1 LQKCIRLRIFFKR
14 RVRKMNTLVIVLIA
28 AVVLVAAYLLYGRW
42 LAKKWGIDPKAQ
54 TPAVKY
60 NDGKDYVPTNGWTV
74 FSHQFS
80 SIAGAGPVTGAIQAA
95 AFGWLPV
102 LLWVLLGGVFFGAV
116 TDFGA
121 LYASVK
127 NDGKSMGVLIE
138 KYIGKTGRKL
148 FLLFCWLFTLLV
160 IAAFADMVAG
170 TFNAYT
176 VKDGVSVLADAANT
190 NGCAGTISI
199 MFMVFAVIF
208 GLIQKKFNLSG
219 WKEAVVGLLC
229 VVASFAIGMHFPL
242 ILSKDAWSYI
252 TFVYIFFAAVLPMW
266 LLKQP
271 RDYMTTFMFIGMIA
285 GAVIGLLVAHP
296 TMNLPVFTGFTN
308 EKLGTM
314 FPILFVTVACGAVS
328 GFHSLVSSG
337 TSSKTIENEKDMT
350 KVGYGAMVLESLLAV
365 LALCVAGAAASQD
378 GTPASGT
385 PFQIFS
391 RGVAGFFEMFGIPVH
406 FATVFMT
413 MCVSAL
419 ALTSL
424 DAVARIGRMSFQE
437 LFAVDDMKNAKPWR
451 KVLCNPYFSTI
462 ITLLFGFVLT
472 KIGYAN
478 IWPLFGS
485 ANQLL
490 SALVLITLCVFMKVT
505 GRSNKM
511 LFPPMII
518 MLCVTF
524 TALVQRL
531 IAMVKAIST
540 AAAVTI
546 PAGETTWGKVFLN
559 NGLQLVI
566 AVLLIVLGLTIV
578 INSMK
583 SYVKSKKSSEKKE
596 EKVNG

>member
-1 LQKCIRLRIFFKR
+1 
-14 RVRKMNTLVIVLIA
+14 MNTLVIVLIA
-28 AVVLVAAYLLYGRW
+28 AVVLVCAYAGYGRW
-42 LAKKWGIDPKAQ
+42 LAKTWGVDPNAK
-54 TPAVKY
+54 TPAVRLE
-60 NDGKDYVPTNGWTV
+60 DGKDYVPTNGWTV
-74 FSHQFS
+74 FAHQFS

-102 LLWVLLGGVFFGAV
+102 LLWVLIGGVFFGAV

-127 NDGKSMGVLIE
+127 NDGKSMGLLIE

-148 FLLFCWLFTLLV
+148 FLLFCWLFCGIV

-170 TFNAYT
+170 TFNAYGA
-176 VKDGVSVLADAANT
+176 DGALVEAAQT
-190 NGCAGTISI
+190 NGAAGMVSI
-199 MFMVFAVIF
+199 MFMVFAVVF
-208 GLIQKKFNLSG
+208 GLLQKNLHFTG
-219 WKEAVVGLLC
+219 WKENVISIVFIVLSFVVG
-229 VVASFAIGMHFPL
+229 ANFPI
-242 ILSKDAWSYI
+242 ILGKAAWSYI

-271 RDYMTTFMFIGMIA
+271 RDHMTTFMFVAMIV
-285 GAVIGLLVAHP
+285 GAVLGLIVNHP
-296 TMNLPVFTGFTN
+296 VMNLPVFTGFTN
-308 EKLGTM
+308 AKLGTM

-337 TSSKTIENEKDMT
+337 TSSKTVTNEKDML

-365 LALCVAGAAASQD
+365 IALCVAGASAAAD
-378 GTPASGT
+378 GTPADGT
-385 PFQIFS
+385 PFQVFS
-391 RGVAGFFEMFGIPVH
+391 RGVASFFVGFGLDQH
-406 FATVFMT
+406 FASVFMT

-437 LFAVDDMKNAKPWR
+437 LFSVDDMEHAEGWR
-451 KVLCNPYFSTI
+451 KLLCNVYFSTFL
-462 ITLLFGFVLT
+462 TLAFGFLLT

-490 SALVLITLCVFMKVT
+490 SALVLATLCVFLKVT

-511 LFPPMII
+511 IFPPLVI

-531 IAMVKAIST
+531 IAMVKAISN

-546 PAGETTWGKVFLN
+546 PAGETTWGAVFIA
-559 NGLQLVI
+559 NGLQLI
-566 AVLLIVLGLTIV
+566 LAVLLIVLGLNIV
-578 INSMK
+578 FHSFKAYKNAEHNS
-583 SYVKSKKSSEKKE
+583 EA
-596 EKVNG
+596 KV

>member
-1 LQKCIRLRIFFKR
+1 
-14 RVRKMNTLVIVLIA
+14 MNTLVIVLIA
-28 AVVLVAAYLLYGRW
+28 AVVLFGAYVFYGRW
-42 LAKKWGIDPKAQ
+42 LANKWGIDPKAK
-54 TPAVKY
+54 TPAVEF
-60 NDGKDYVPTNGWTV
+60 NDGKDFVPTNGWTV

-102 LLWVLLGGVFFGAV
+102 LLWVLIGGVFFGAV
-116 TDFGA
+116 ADFGA

-127 NDGKSMGVLIE
+127 NKGKSMGMLIE

-148 FLLFCWLFTLLV
+148 FLIFSWIFCCIV
-160 IAAFADMVAG
+160 VAAFADMVAG

-176 VKDGVSVLADAANT
+176 VTDAGVTELAATATT
-190 NGCAGTISI
+190 NGAAGMISI
-199 MFMVFAVIF
+199 MFMVFAVVL
-208 GLIQKKFNLSG
+208 GLIQKKFNLTG
-219 WKEAVVGLLC
+219 WKEAVVGIVC
-229 VVASFAIGMHFPL
+229 IVASFAIGMNCPL
-242 ILSKDAWSYI
+242 IFGKAAWSYI

-271 RDYMTTFMFIGMIA
+271 RDYMTTFMFICMIA
-285 GAVIGLLVAHP
+285 GAVVGLVVAHP

-337 TSSKTIENEKDMT
+337 TSSKTIENEKDMP

-365 LALCVAGAAASQD
+365 LALCVAGAAAAAD
-378 GTPASGT
+378 GTPAAGT
-385 PFQIFS
+385 PFQVFS
-391 RGVAGFFEMFGIPVH
+391 SGVAGFFEMFGVPVYV
-406 FATVFMT
+406 ATAFMT

-437 LFAVDDMKNAKPWR
+437 LFSVDDMEHAEGWR
-451 KVLCNPYFSTI
+451 KLFCNVYFSTV
-462 ITLLFGFVLT
+462 ITLAFGFLLT

-490 SALVLITLCVFMKVT
+490 SALVLITLCVFLKVT

-511 LFPPMII
+511 IFPPLII

-524 TALVQRL
+524 TALVQRFL
-531 IAMVKAIST
+531 AMVKAIS
-540 AAAVTI
+540 AAASTAI
-546 PAGETTWGKVFLN
+546 PAGETTWGTVFIA
-559 NGLQLVI
+559 NGLQLI
-566 AVLLIVLGLTIV
+566 LAVLLIVLGLTIV
-578 INSMK
+578 IHSFK
-583 SYVKSKKSSEKKE
+583 SYAKSERNSE
-596 EKVNG
+596 NA

>member
-1 LQKCIRLRIFFKR
+1 
-14 RVRKMNTLVIVLIA
+14 MNTLVIVLIA
-28 AVVLVAAYLLYGRW
+28 AVVLVCAYAGYGRW
-42 LAKKWGIDPKAQ
+42 LAKTWGIDPNAK
-54 TPAVKY
+54 TPAVRLE
-60 NDGKDYVPTNGWTV
+60 DGKDYVPTNGWTV
-74 FSHQFS
+74 FAHQFS

-102 LLWVLLGGVFFGAV
+102 LLWVLIGGVFFGAV

-127 NDGKSMGVLIE
+127 NDGKSMGLLIE

-148 FLLFCWLFTLLV
+148 FLLFCWLFCGIV

-170 TFNAYT
+170 TFNAYVT
-176 VKDGVSVLADAANT
+176 TDGVTSLSDAAVT
-190 NGCAGTISI
+190 NGSAGMVSI

-208 GLIQKKFNLSG
+208 GLIQKKFNFSG
-219 WKEAVVGLLC
+219 WKEAVIGIVFIVL
-229 VVASFAIGMHFPL
+229 SFVIGMNCPL
-242 ILSKDAWSYI
+242 IFGKAAWSYI

-271 RDYMTTFMFIGMIA
+271 RDYMTTFMFGAMIA
-285 GAVIGLLVAHP
+285 GAVVGLVVAHP
-296 TMNLPVFTGFTN
+296 AMNLPVFTGFNN

-328 GFHSLVSSG
+328 GFHGLVSSG
-337 TSSKTIENEKDMT
+337 TSSKTVENEKDML

-365 LALCVAGAAASQD
+365 LALCVAGAAAAAD

-391 RGVAGFFEMFGIPVH
+391 RGVAGFFEMFGVPVSV
-406 FATVFMT
+406 ATVFMT

-437 LFAVDDMKNAKPWR
+437 LFSVDDMEHAEGWR
-451 KVLCNPYFSTI
+451 KLFCNVYFSTF
-462 ITLLFGFVLT
+462 ITLAFGFLLT
-472 KIGYAN
+472 QIGYAN

-490 SALVLITLCVFMKVT
+490 SALVLATLCVFLKVT
-505 GRSNKM
+505 GRNNKM
-511 LFPPMII
+511 LFPPLVI

-531 IAMVKAIST
+531 IAMVKAI
-540 AAAVTI
+540 AAAASTTI
-546 PAGETTWGKVFLN
+546 PAGETTWGAVFIA
-559 NGLQLVI
+559 NGLQLI
-566 AVLLIVLGLTIV
+566 LAILLIVLGLNIV
-578 INSMK
+578 FHSVK
-583 SYVKSKKSSEKKE
+583 SYKTSEKGS
-596 EKVNG
+596 EKAAV